1 MRILHSL
8 TSHAIVSAI
17 ALGVAAL
24 AVAGVQA
31 WQATEA
37 GDGCTCCHKEL
48 AAYLAVYSSSSAPI
62 CSAK

>member
-8 TSHAIVSAI
+8 TSHAVVSTTI

-24 AVAGVQA
+24 AVAGVHA

-37 GDGCTCCHKEL
+37 VRAKRDWGSDF
-48 AAYLAVYSSSSAPI
+48 AAD
-62 CSAK
+62 